1 MGDIMNFFDLHCD
14 TAYELYKNKLPF
26 KNSLL
31 SVTPKGTESFSNW
44 FQTFAI
50 WIADDTPEPFSLYK
64 NILLG
69 IKEKLKTAPENLK
82 PIFSVEGGAVLEQ
95 DIDRLDAL
103 KEDGIK
109 MLTLTWN
116 GENSIAGGSKS
127 QKNLTDFGK
136 KVIERLNKLK
146 IATDLSHLNKGSF
159 YSAIELA
166 EFPIATHSN
175 CYEICKHPRNLTLEQ
190 IKLIAERGGV
200 VGLTFYPPFLGEN
213 VFVRIYENIIFLC
226 EKGFENHIA
235 IGSDFDGGQM
245 DKTLDNISKIPSLY
259 AFLEE
264 KGLEKTLLDKVF
276 FENAYDFIA
285 KLS

>member
-1 MGDIMNFFDLHCD
+1 MNFFDLHCD
-14 TAYELYKNKLPF
+14 TPYELYKKRLPF
-26 KNSLL
+26 QNNVL
-31 SVTPKGTESFSNW
+31 SVTPNGSKNFDNW
-44 FQTFAI
+44 IQTFAI
-50 WIADDTPEPFSLYK
+50 WIADNTPEPFLLYR
-64 NILLG
+64 NILCD
-69 IKEKLKTAPENLK
+69 IKEKLKTAPKNLH
-82 PIFSVEGGAVLEQ
+82 PIFSVEGGAVLEE
-95 DIDRLDAL
+95 DLDRLDIL
-103 KEDGIK
+103 KEDSIK

-175 CYEICKHPRNLTLEQ
+175 CYEIFKHPRNLTLEQ
-190 IKLIAERGGV
+190 IKLIADKGGV
-200 VGLTFYPPFLGEN
+200 MGLTFYPPFLGEN
-213 VFVRIYENIIFLC
+213 VFEGIYENIIFLC
-226 EKGFENHIA
+226 EKGFENHIS
-235 IGSDFDGGQM
+235 IGTDFDGGQM

-264 KGLEKTLLDKVF
+264 KGIEKTVLDKVF
-276 FENAYDFIA
+276 FENAYNFIA
-285 KLS
+285 KLF

>member
-1 MGDIMNFFDLHCD
+1 MGDNMNFFDLHCD
-14 TAYELYKNKLPF
+14 TPYELYKKRLPF
-26 KNSLL
+26 QNNIL
-31 SVTPKGTESFSNW
+31 SVTPKDGESFDNW
-44 FQTFAI
+44 FQTFAV

-64 NILLG
+64 NILSG

-82 PIFSVEGGAVLEQ
+82 PIFSVEGGAVLEK
-95 DIDRLDAL
+95 DLDRLEML
-103 KEDGIK
+103 KEDSIK

-116 GENSIAGGSKS
+116 GENSIAGGCKS
-127 QKNLTDFGK
+127 QKDLTDFGK
-136 KVIERLNKLK
+136 KVINRLNKLK
-146 IATDLSHLNKGSF
+146 IACDLSHLNKGSF

-175 CYEICKHPRNLTLEQ
+175 CYEICSHPRNLTLEQ
-190 IKLIAERGGV
+190 IKLISERGGI

-213 VFVRIYENIIFLC
+213 VFEGIYENIIFLC
-226 EKGFENHIA
+226 DKGLENHIA

-259 AFLEE
+259 AFLGE
-264 KGLEKTLLDKVF
+264 KGIKKPILDKVF